1 MNFPV
6 NPTLNQTYTYGTRT
20 WKWDGTAWNLQRSAT
35 ALATVATTG
44 SFTDLVNKPTTI
56 AGYGITDGFTLP
68 NQTGNT
74 GKYLTTDGTSTS
86 WATIAT
92 STTIFD
98 GGAPDTIYTTGPVFD
113 AGGVT

>member
-20 WKWDGTAWNLQRSAT
+20 WKWDGTAWNLQRSVIS
-35 ALATVATTG
+35 LATVATTG

-56 AGYGITDGFTLP
+56 AGYGITDGSTLP
-68 NQTGNT
+68 SQTGNS
-74 GKYLTTDGTSTS
+74 GKYLTTDGSTAS
-86 WATIAT
+86 WAALSAIV
-92 STTIFD
+92 FD